1 MGIVTVWSLRTAIRA
16 RAVGGDDVSLLE
28 LECVGIEALF
38 VVLTIVAVFCL
49 AYLVYF
55 IAQERRSRRAD
66 HT

>member
-1 MGIVTVWSLRTAIRA
+1 
-16 RAVGGDDVSLLE
+16 VSLLE